1 MDEFW
6 TLMWLTDWVDNVACF
21 LFFWLIYHIK
31 MEDRSM
37 KEEKKKK
44 TKACKTETT
53 SGIVFVFGKLSNPYI
68 I

>member
-6 TLMWLTDWVDNVACF
+6 TLMWLIDRVDNVACF

-37 KEEKKKK
+37 KEEKK

-53 SGIVFVFGKLSNPYI
+53 CGIVFVFGKLSNPYI